1 MCGIAGFV
9 TPSGLGSS
17 ASGILTAMT
26 DAIARRGPDDAGQ
39 WLDARAGVALGH
51 RRLSII
57 DLSPGGHQPMVS
69 ADQRFVLTY
78 NGEIYNFQTLRAE
91 LQAEGAAQAWR
102 GSSDTEVLLA
112 AIRAWGVDRALARA
126 EGMFAFALWD
136 SRERTLTLA
145 RDAMGEKPLYY
156 GWQGRGSARTLLF
169 GSDLAA
175 LRRHPAFAAAIDP
188 EAIGLMLRYLHV
200 PDPWSAYRGICKVM
214 PGTYVVVRPADGQER
229 SVRYWDTLTVAAE
242 GVASPFEGDA
252 DAAVDNLERVLGDA
266 VERQMVS
273 DVPLGAFL
281 SGGVDS
287 SSIVALMQ
295 ARSGRPIKTFTVG
308 FEEAGY
314 NEADHAR
321 AVARHLG
328 TDHTE
333 RVVTAADALQVIP
346 QLPSMFSEPFAVP
359 SQIPTYIISRLARE
373 QVTVSLSGDGGD
385 ELFGG
390 YNRHLYSHRYWKQIA
405 RVPQPLR
412 AVMSP
417 LISGI
422 SPEAWD
428 RLLGRFLQGQVSAPG
443 DKIHKVA
450 GAIGS
455 RTADDLYHTLLS
467 PNTRPDRLMG
477 RSLMADGFAA
487 HDLDGLKA
495 FSAAERMMALD
506 AVHYLPGDVL
516 TKVDRAAM
524 HTSLETRVPML
535 DPAVVR
541 LAWQMP
547 LDLKIR
553 GGVSK
558 WVLREVLYRHV
569 PKTLIE
575 RPKMGF
581 RVPIGPWLRNELRDW
596 AEDLLSPSA
605 LSSSGLFDPVAVRV
619 LWDRHLSG
627 TRNHDTQLW
636 PILMVQAW
644 LQSLSPSS
652 SMRQVENAGL
662 GASSSS
668 QSA

>member
-9 TPSGLGSS
+9 TPSGLDGS
-17 ASGILTAMT
+17 ASRVLLAMT

-57 DLSPGGHQPMVS
+57 DLSPSGHQPMVS
-69 ADQRFVLTY
+69 ADQRFALTY
-78 NGEIYNFQTLRAE
+78 NGEIYNFQALRAE
-91 LQAEGAAQAWR
+91 LEAEGAAPAWR
-102 GSSDTEVLLA
+102 GTSDTEVLLA
-112 AIRAWGVDRALARA
+112 AIRAWGVDQALTRA

-156 GWQGRGSARTLLF
+156 GWQGQGSMRSLLF

-175 LRRHPAFAAAIDP
+175 LRCHPAFAAAIDP

-200 PDPWSAYRGICKVM
+200 PDPWSAYHGIRKVM

-229 SVRYWDTLTVAAE
+229 SIRYWDTLAVAAE
-242 GVASPFEGDA
+242 GVTSPFEGGA
-252 DAAVDNLERVLGDA
+252 DAAVDALERVLSDA

-295 ARSGRPIKTFTVG
+295 ARSRRPIKTFTVG
-308 FEEAGY
+308 FAEATY

-333 RVVTAADALQVIP
+333 LVVTAADAMEVIP
-346 QLPSMFSEPFAVP
+346 QLPSMFSEPFAVA

-390 YNRHLYSHRYWKQIA
+390 YNRHLYSHRYWKHIA
-405 RVPQPLR
+405 RVPPSLR
-412 AVMSP
+412 TAVAPMLSA
-417 LISGI
+417 I
-422 SPEAWD
+422 SPEDWD
-428 RLLGRFLQGQVSAPG
+428 RSIGRLLRGRISAPG

-467 PNTRPDRLMG
+467 PNARPDKLMG
-477 RSLMADGFAA
+477 RSLLADGFAG
-487 HDLDGLKA
+487 HDLNGLEA
-495 FSAAERMMALD
+495 FSVAERMMALD
-506 AVHYLPGDVL
+506 AIHYLPGDVL

-541 LAWQMP
+541 LAWQLP

-553 GGVSK
+553 DGVSK

-569 PKTLIE
+569 PKALIE

-581 RVPIGPWLRNELRDW
+581 RVPIGPWLRNELREW
-596 AEDLLSPSA
+596 AEDLLSLPA
-605 LSSSGLFDPVAVRV
+605 LSSSGLFDPAVVRV
-619 LWDRHLSG
+619 LWGRHLSG
-627 TRNHDTQLW
+627 NRNHDAQLW

-644 LQSLSPSS
+644 LRTL
-652 SMRQVENAGL
+652 
-662 GASSSS
+662 
-668 QSA
+668 